1 MEKQKTITTARA
13 IQDRNWPKLGKTRQ
27 LIKSQKNLHKNLVG
41 KQQPTMI
48 SVLNKVLQ
56 KQMLTLTIVLLEQMS
71 KDTYIDEESVK
82 LWLG

>member
-1 MEKQKTITTARA
+1 
-13 IQDRNWPKLGKTRQ
+13 
-27 LIKSQKNLHKNLVG
+27 
-41 KQQPTMI
+41 MI

-56 KQMLTLTIVLLEQMS
+56 KQMLTLTVVLLEQMS